1 MVPQRPLRESGRQAW
16 ELLVPSFEQAHGEG
30 LSARQRALL
39 PLAETLLRR
48 WIQGRAATGLTR
60 HA

>member
-1 MVPQRPLRESGRQAW
+1 MRESGRQAW